1 MQTKFLRKLRQ
12 GYLLNITNYIITNY
26 NITNY
31 HITNIY

>member
-31 HITNIY
+31 HITNTY